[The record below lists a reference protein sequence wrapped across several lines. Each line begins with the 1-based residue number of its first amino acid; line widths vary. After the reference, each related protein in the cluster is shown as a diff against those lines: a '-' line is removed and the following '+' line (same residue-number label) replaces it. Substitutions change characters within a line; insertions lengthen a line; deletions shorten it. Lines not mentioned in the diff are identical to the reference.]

1 MKNKNWNDA
10 LGQDITSALQR
21 RAKQIEVSE
30 KTRQDILA
38 KIETLEGANVA
49 MKPMK
54 KSRKLWYT
62 I

>member
-10 LGQDITSALQR
+10 LEQDIASALQR

-30 KTRQDILA
+30 KTRQDILS
-38 KIETLEGANVA
+38 KIETLEGANVT

-54 KSRKLWYT
+54 RAEN
-62 I
+62 